1 MFGPAGTK
9 IPQVL
14 IKWKGQ
20 HAEGA
25 TREDKSNMMQQFP
38 AFNLDDKVLFQGGI
52 VRQEESSTVPKQ
64 LLRYNRKNK
73 R

>member
-20 HAEGA
+20 HAE
-25 TREDKSNMMQQFP
+25 FP